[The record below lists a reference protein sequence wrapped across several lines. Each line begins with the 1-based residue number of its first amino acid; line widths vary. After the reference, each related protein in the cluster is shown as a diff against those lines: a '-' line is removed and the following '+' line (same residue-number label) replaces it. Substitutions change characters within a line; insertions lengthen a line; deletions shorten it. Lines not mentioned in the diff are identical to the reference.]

1 MFETEWEVVSWS
13 EGTACMSGRAGLG
26 LLERCEQGKSNVN
39 KLQDSLLGIT
49 PSPGPANQNLFPL
62 AMLCNALVVSTYVL
76 SQQR

>member
-1 MFETEWEVVSWS
+1 
-13 EGTACMSGRAGLG
+13 MSVHAGLG
-26 LLERCEQGKSNVN
+26 SLDSCEQGRSNVN

-49 PSPGPANQNLFPL
+49 PSPGPANQNLLPL